1 MSVIR
6 SDAHEALVEQL
17 RQGMQHHAAGQLD
30 EAEQIYRRVL
40 AQAPQQPDALH
51 LLGLL
56 AAHYRDF
63 DRAHDLIQLA
73 IAANPEEAMFH
84 NNLANVCVERGDLA
98 AAEDL
103 YRRAIELD
111 GSRLDAMSNL
121 GLLLGKTQRAED
133 AERLLRRVVELDPTN
148 PDWRQNLAGLY
159 LGLGRDSE
167 ALAQCD
173 QGLVVAPRN
182 RTLRG
187 LLAMAYLHLGLTDKA
202 CAVLTAWIAAEPDDP
217 YPRHHLAA
225 CTGEHVPVRAADAY
239 VTGMFDSFARSFDA
253 KLANLSYQAP
263 ALVAAEVARRMGAPA
278 KALDVLDGGCGTGLC
293 GPLLAPFARALTG
306 VDLSEGMLR
315 KAVERRLYDHLIQ
328 AELVAFL
335 ASQPAAYD
343 LLASADTLCYFGDL
357 VPFAVAAK
365 SAVRPGGSLVF
376 TVEAHGEAV
385 ATETATETATEM
397 ASVQRA
403 AEDRTQTQ
411 RAAASESGAEIDDLP
426 NYVLRRHGRYSQSRG
441 YVLATLRGAGWTDIS
456 AEAVNLRN
464 EGGKPVTGW
473 LVAARATSPH

>member
-1 MSVIR
+1 MSAITG
-6 SDAHEALVEQL
+6 SAADTLVEQL
-17 RQGMQHHAAGQLD
+17 QQGMQHHAGGQLE
-30 EAEQIYRRVL
+30 EAEQIYRQVL
-40 AQAPQQPDALH
+40 AQSPQQPDALH

-56 AAHYRDF
+56 AAQYRDF
-63 DRAHDLIQLA
+63 ERAHDLIRLA
-73 IAANPEEAMFH
+73 IAANPDEAMFH
-84 NNLANVCVERGDLA
+84 NNLANVCVERGDLT
-98 AAEDL
+98 AAEAL
-103 YRRAIELD
+103 YRSAIELD
-111 GSRLDAMSNL
+111 GSRLDARSNL
-121 GLLLGKTQRAED
+121 GLLLGNTQRPED
-133 AERLLRRVVELDPTN
+133 AERLLRQVVELDPTN

-173 QGLVVAPRN
+173 EGLVVAPRN

-187 LLAMAYLHLGLTDKA
+187 LLATAYLHLGLTDKA
-202 CAVLTAWIAAEPDDP
+202 CAVLKAWIASEPDDP

-225 CTGEHVPVRAADAY
+225 CTGEHVPVRATDAY
-239 VTGMFDSFARSFDA
+239 VTGMFDSFARRFDA
-253 KLANLSYQAP
+253 KRADLSYQAP

-328 AELVAFL
+328 GELVAFL
-335 ASQPAAYD
+335 VSQPAAYD
-343 LLASADTLCYFGDL
+343 LVASADTLCYFGDL
-357 VPFAVAAK
+357 VPFAVAARN
-365 SAVRPGGSLVF
+365 AVRPGGSVVF

-385 ATETATETATEM
+385 AAEVTN
-397 ASVQRA
+397 VQRSVGDSA
-403 AEDRTQTQ
+403 DVG
-411 RAAASESGAEIDDLP
+411 GAPAIDFGTENNDLP

-441 YVLATLRGAGWTDIS
+441 YVLATLRDAGWTDVD
-456 AEAVNLRN
+456 AQAVNLRT